1 MTMTM
6 TMTVIYSSLA
16 SLVMVA
22 LFKDI
27 SIVASVENTIVILC
41 KAMFLYSKNSKP
53 TGSVERYSCKNS
65 PLRLEIEESEKLDK
79 NIVYQQRKRN
89 YCFLYTFSLNF
100 GLIVVLPSNLY

>member
-1 MTMTM
+1 M
-6 TMTVIYSSLA
+6 I
-16 SLVMVA
+16 A

-65 PLRLEIEESEKLDK
+65 PLRIEIEESEKLDK
-79 NIVYQQRKRN
+79 NIVNQQRKPN
-89 YCFLYTFSLNF
+89 YCLLYFFLVILD
-100 GLIVVLPSNLY
+100 LVLSFNLREAVKNVLADFVR

>member
-1 MTMTM
+1 
-6 TMTVIYSSLA
+6 
-16 SLVMVA
+16 MVA

-79 NIVYQQRKRN
+79 NIQGIPTEKAKLLLLIY
-89 YCFLYTFSLNF
+89 FFS
-100 GLIVVLPSNLY
+100 

>member
-1 MTMTM
+1 
-6 TMTVIYSSLA
+6 MTVIFYFSA
-16 SLVMVA
+16 MVA

-65 PLRLEIEESEKLDK
+65 PLRLEIEESEKPDK

-89 YCFLYTFSLNF
+89 YCFLYTFPLNF